1 MILRDITIAELS
13 ELRRQG
19 EPAIIVGS
27 YNLAMLRL
35 IYDSTSVS
43 ILTNCR
49 SIDMCQGVNLRYEYY
64 HFRDDF
70 ELKEIAPNVFLPS
83 AERAIVDTIVWL
95 AKNYNEG
102 ALIEALQS
110 YQQMGKDKSGLYRV
124 ADHYEVPHSCVDYW
138 WEEAENETDMS
149 MG

>member
-1 MILRDITIAELS
+1 MADSIMQILSDRS
-13 ELRRQG
+13 EPSVLVG
-19 EPAIIVGS
+19 ETVLGI
-27 YNLAMLRL
+27 NNL
-35 IYDSTSVS
+35 IYASPSYY
-43 ILTNCR
+43 ILTNHPPLDGY
-49 SIDMCQGVNLRYEYY
+49 INNDIRYEYY

-95 AKNYNEG
+95 KKNYNEG
-102 ALIEALQS
+102 ALIESLQS

-124 ADHYEVPHSCVDYW
+124 ADHYEVPHSCIDYW

>member
-1 MILRDITIAELS
+1 MADSVMKILSSRS
-13 ELRRQG
+13 EPSILVG
-19 EPAIIVGS
+19 ETVLGM
-27 YNLAMLRL
+27 NGL
-35 IYDSTSVS
+35 IYTSPFYH
-43 ILTNCR
+43 ILTNH
-49 SIDMCQGVNLRYEYY
+49 SPLDGYTNDNIRYEYY

-83 AERAIVDTIVWL
+83 AERAIVDAMVWL

-110 YQQMGKDKSGLYRV
+110 YQSRVKDKAGLYRV
-124 ADHYEVPHSCVDYW
+124 ADYYEVPHSCIDYW